1 MNHRRRN
8 RNAVRDV
15 AILPPAVD
23 AKAEALG
30 TLDAETQ
37 ARAVSVMLTH
47 AALELAKANDAQ
59 SVLEWKAKAGAIH
72 ELTKQLQLGKELRLN
87 AVEFVRLT
95 ERALGIAIRQ
105 GQERGEINGIGNH
118 DNRGN
123 QAGRSSLPTSSKKSP
138 SDFATPSELQGANR
152 SGEGIYAMTDCVSDA
167 QFAQALAEARAEG
180 NLSRAN
186 VARKARALASAADP
200 QSTQPEPSASAES
213 KRRLTKHDSTEM
225 LANINGMLNG
235 IVESIPFIDQ
245 NDIDATAN
253 RAVIK
258 NIRKSMAQIS
268 ALLKGIENG

>member
-1 MNHRRRN
+1 
-8 RNAVRDV
+8 
-15 AILPPAVD
+15 
-23 AKAEALG
+23 
-30 TLDAETQ
+30 
-37 ARAVSVMLTH
+37 
-47 AALELAKANDAQ
+47 
-59 SVLEWKAKAGAIH
+59 
-72 ELTKQLQLGKELRLN
+72 
-87 AVEFVRLT
+87 
-95 ERALGIAIRQ
+95 
-105 GQERGEINGIGNH
+105 
-118 DNRGN
+118 
-123 QAGRSSLPTSSKKSP
+123 
-138 SDFATPSELQGANR
+138 
-152 SGEGIYAMTDCVSDA
+152 MTDCVSDA